1 MQGNVTCPPFPC
13 TAWVCKWQIFSFPS
27 FQPYFIS
34 HGKLNQVALYL
45 WYPVTVFLIGQ
56 WQSLCETTHL
66 NLSLHHCP
74 CPDEGILWSVPSAAT
89 HCIAQGAAVRSWR
102 QRMLFLV
109 LHFKCEPFFLPP
121 NLCALSDHVSKRQ
134 WISAFKTLPQK
145 VVGFLDKEAGRKN
158 LFHFKSLKIKI
169 LSNYV
174 ASFSCCCYLSCSRGL
189 FWLHLA
195 RDARKLS
202 PALVCEGPRE
212 CQKEDDHDGCPPS
225 PGASRL
231 PPGTEFQMVTTGDL
245 LFI

>member
-1 MQGNVTCPPFPC
+1 MKVFCGRYLLQLLTALHKERQWDPEGKECYFWFCTLNVSLS
-13 TAWVCKWQIFSFPS
+13 SF
-27 FQPYFIS
+27 
-34 HGKLNQVALYL
+34 
-45 WYPVTVFLIGQ
+45 
-56 WQSLCETTHL
+56 
-66 NLSLHHCP
+66 
-74 CPDEGILWSVPSAAT
+74 
-89 HCIAQGAAVRSWR
+89 
-102 QRMLFLV
+102 
-109 LHFKCEPFFLPP
+109 PP
-121 NLCALSDHVSKRQ
+121 NLCALSYHVSKRQ